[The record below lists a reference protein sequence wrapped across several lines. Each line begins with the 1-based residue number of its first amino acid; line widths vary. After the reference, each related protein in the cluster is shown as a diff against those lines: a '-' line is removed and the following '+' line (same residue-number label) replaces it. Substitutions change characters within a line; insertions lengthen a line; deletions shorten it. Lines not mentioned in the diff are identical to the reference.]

1 MGSFLRNVS
10 KMTSSNAVFF
20 FLSAFHLS
28 TEEKQCHHMW
38 LAAALGQCFQRDL
51 VLVPIRLYGH
61 QYVIDFC
68 SAEQERE

>member
-1 MGSFLRNVS
+1 
-10 KMTSSNAVFF
+10 
-20 FLSAFHLS
+20 
-28 TEEKQCHHMW
+28 MW